1 MGRSDAEKPGRP
13 PGKSKKRDAVDA
25 IAQTCL
31 DEAGGHSGK
40 AKRTFIKRVCALKCT
55 SGRIARIIS
64 GMR

>member
-1 MGRSDAEKPGRP
+1 M
-13 PGKSKKRDAVDA
+13 VA

-40 AKRTFIKRVCALKCT
+40 AKRTFIKRVCALKHI
-55 SGRIARIIS
+55 GPEIARIIS